1 MTEDLKRVSGLL
13 GNLGLIEFISVLSGN
28 KPGMRTT
35 CRESIHGEL
44 SDIANQFGLSFAVS
58 DFQLAGGNRSG
69 GISHTGSLIRPVEG
83 KENCERFVYFGTDA
97 LAVRLLKVFDGSENR
112 RFGRLL
118 GFPECC
124 IDFFCEHFSSESAYD
139 LVPQVLPPRQG
150 FFLPSI
156 NYACRH
162 MGYRLIS
169 HFPCCWDCEPSA
181 NLAEKNFAA
190 LARLAPELAEKT
202 AYWLTAD
209 VFYSRDFI
217 AAVKSQPLAGR
228 ISLQDDCLVAGA
240 ASSDVLEINE
250 YVAQVFRGED
260 VLCAIDEFC
269 LLPFRSQGATDCFDR
284 IPLLAR

>member
-13 GNLGLIEFISVLSGN
+13 GKLGMIEFISVLSGN

-44 SDIANQFGLSFAVS
+44 SDIAKQFGLSFAVS
-58 DFQLAGGNRSG
+58 DYQVAGGNRSG
-69 GISHTGSLIRPVEG
+69 GIGHTRELVRPVEG
-83 KENCERFVYFGTDA
+83 DEDGERYVYIGADA
-97 LAVRLLKVFDGSENR
+97 LAVRLLKVFDGRENR

-124 IDFFCEHFSSESAYD
+124 IDFFCEHFSPESAYD
-139 LVPQVLPPRQG
+139 LVPLVLPPREG
-150 FFLPSI
+150 RFLPSI

-181 NLAEKNFAA
+181 DLAGKNYAA

-209 VFYSRDFI
+209 VFYSQHFI
-217 AAVKSQPLAGR
+217 AAVKSQALSGR
-228 ISLQDDCLVAGA
+228 ISLQVDSLVAGA
-240 ASSDVLEINE
+240 VSSDALEIKDG
-250 YVAQVFRGED
+250 VAQVFRGEE
-260 VLCAIDEFC
+260 VLCTVDEFC
-269 LLPFRSQGATDCFDR
+269 LLPFQSQGATGSFEKK
-284 IPLLAR
+284 ANHG

>member
-44 SDIANQFGLSFAVS
+44 SDIANQFGMSFAVS
-58 DFQLAGGNRSG
+58 DYQLAGGNRSG
-69 GISHTGSLIRPVEG
+69 GISHTSGRVRPMEG
-83 KENCERFVYFGTDA
+83 KENRERFVYFGTDA
-97 LAVRLLKVFDGSENR
+97 LAVRLLKVFDVTDNR

-139 LVPQVLPPRQG
+139 LVPLVLPPRHG
-150 FFLPSI
+150 YFLPSI

-181 NLAEKNFAA
+181 ALAEKNFAA

-202 AYWLTAD
+202 TYWLTAD
-209 VFYSRDFI
+209 VFYSLRVI
-217 AAVKSQPLAGR
+217 AAVKSQGLGGR
-228 ISLQDDCLVAGA
+228 ISLKNDCLVSGEV
-240 ASSDVLEINE
+240 SPDVLEINGSL
-250 YVAQVFRGED
+250 AQVFRGEE
-260 VLCAIDEFC
+260 VLCTVDEFC
-269 LLPFRSQGATDCFDR
+269 LLPFQSQGATDSFKKKE
-284 IPLLAR
+284 